1 MEIRLL
7 EKPVQLSQKKTG
19 KKLYVHLDPN
29 SQDWLTW
36 FQAVTIHI
44 FKRRRVGQKYNQV
57 FNFKIFYLSQL
68 CCFTNKVSSQIN
80 TRLRVNPRPRVDIF
94 KMKLRPCLSR
104 FQQHALQ
111 HHVLQ
116 PHVFCT
122 ISNMFLATCSSFS
135 NIFP

>member
-1 MEIRLL
+1 LAFFETIYETISNEKPETTHPCSFAKTEMEIRLL

-57 FNFKIFYLSQL
+57 FNFKIFYLS
-68 CCFTNKVSSQIN
+68 
-80 TRLRVNPRPRVDIF
+80 
-94 KMKLRPCLSR
+94 
-104 FQQHALQ
+104 
-111 HHVLQ
+111 
-116 PHVFCT
+116 
-122 ISNMFLATCSSFS
+122 
-135 NIFP
+135 